1 MSETVDRPGARAT
14 RDGGGC
20 PVLHRD
26 FSQPLPACGYLEL
39 ADELREGSP
48 VYFNEFKQGY
58 WVFTRHE
65 AVKEIYKRPEIFS
78 SESITPW
85 EPEPAYRFIPTQ
97 LDAPEHLKY
106 RRIVNPWFS
115 PAKVQEAEGV
125 IRDICRR
132 YIAEMAPT
140 GGTDLVTG
148 FALQYPTEAFLT
160 MIGADPAMT
169 DSFVTWVEDFFKG
182 FGGDPD
188 QVETMLGAL
197 TGMRSY
203 WETVHEERRGEPER
217 PGDLASHL
225 LHSTVDD
232 RPLTDTE
239 ILDMLIVLTLAG
251 LDTTRGTLGYTFWH
265 LAEHPED
272 RERLLA
278 EPDIIPAFVEEA
290 TRYYTIIFGDG
301 RKVTRDLEFH
311 GVNLKKGDMV
321 YGLVAGANRDP
332 RAWPQADEFV
342 ADRKH
347 NNHFGFAGGPHRCLG
362 MHLARREMAIAVEE
376 WLKVIPDFHRA
387 DDTPLMERGGG
398 NMTGLLELR
407 LAWDPVG

>member
-1 MSETVDRPGARAT
+1 MSETVDRPDARAT

-20 PVLHRD
+20 PVLQRD
-26 FSQPLPACGYLEL
+26 FSQPLPACGSLDL

-58 WVFTRHE
+58 WVFTRHD

-85 EPEPAYRFIPTQ
+85 EPEPAYRFIPAQ
-97 LDAPEHLKY
+97 LDAPDHLKY

-132 YIAEMAPT
+132 YVAEMAPA

-169 DSFVTWVEDFFKG
+169 DSFITWVEDFFKG
-182 FGGDPD
+182 FGGDPE

-203 WETVHEERRGEPER
+203 WETLLEERRGEAER

-225 LHSTVDD
+225 MHSTVDD

-265 LAEHPED
+265 HAEHP
-272 RERLLA
+272 
-278 EPDIIPAFVEEA
+278 
-290 TRYYTIIFGDG
+290 
-301 RKVTRDLEFH
+301 
-311 GVNLKKGDMV
+311 
-321 YGLVAGANRDP
+321 
-332 RAWPQADEFV
+332 
-342 ADRKH
+342 
-347 NNHFGFAGGPHRCLG
+347 
-362 MHLARREMAIAVEE
+362 
-376 WLKVIPDFHRA
+376 
-387 DDTPLMERGGG
+387 
-398 NMTGLLELR
+398 
-407 LAWDPVG
+407 

>member
-1 MSETVDRPGARAT
+1 
-14 RDGGGC
+14 
-20 PVLHRD
+20 VLQRD
-26 FSQPLPACGYLEL
+26 FSQPLPACGYLDL

-58 WVFTRHE
+58 WVFTRHD

-97 LDAPEHLKY
+97 LDAPDHLKY

-132 YIAEMAPT
+132 YVAEMAPA

-182 FGGDPD
+182 FGGDPE

-203 WETVHEERRGEPER
+203 WETLLEERRGEAER

-225 LHSTVDD
+225 MHSTVDD

-278 EPDIIPAFVEEA
+278 EPEIIPAFVEEA

-301 RKVTRDLEFH
+301 RKVTRDTEFH
-311 GVNLKKGDMV
+311 GVSLKKGDMV

-376 WLKVIPDFHRA
+376 WLKVIPDFRRA

>member
-1 MSETVDRPGARAT
+1 
-14 RDGGGC
+14 
-20 PVLHRD
+20 
-26 FSQPLPACGYLEL
+26 
-39 ADELREGSP
+39 
-48 VYFNEFKQGY
+48 
-58 WVFTRHE
+58 
-65 AVKEIYKRPEIFS
+65 
-78 SESITPW
+78 
-85 EPEPAYRFIPTQ
+85 
-97 LDAPEHLKY
+97 
-106 RRIVNPWFS
+106 
-115 PAKVQEAEGV
+115 
-125 IRDICRR
+125 
-132 YIAEMAPT
+132 MAPT

-197 TGMRSY
+197 AGMRSY
-203 WETVHEERRGEPER
+203 WETVLDERRGEAER

-251 LDTTRGTLGYTFWH
+251 LDTTRGTLGYTFRH

-376 WLKVIPDFHRA
+376 WLKVIPDFRRA